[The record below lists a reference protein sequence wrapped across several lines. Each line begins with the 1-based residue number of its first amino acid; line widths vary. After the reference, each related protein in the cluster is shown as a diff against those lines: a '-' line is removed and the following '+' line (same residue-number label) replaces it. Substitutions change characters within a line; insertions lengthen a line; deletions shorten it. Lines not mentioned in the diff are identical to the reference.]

1 MTTQHTVFICQLNT
15 LSLHYNKQYTHVLQN
30 SLLLHLVLVKDDMEM
45 EQINHIPYVL
55 RNIGKWVLT
64 RKTITSS
71 TDKSVAVQLVI
82 GKKEPYFCIVSF
94 MTKDLFTDTNKDLS
108 LPEHYFWCIEGVCEE
123 IISLYPSLDFTCLSL
138 M

>member
-55 RNIGKWVLT
+55 RNIGK
-64 RKTITSS
+64 
-71 TDKSVAVQLVI
+71 
-82 GKKEPYFCIVSF
+82 
-94 MTKDLFTDTNKDLS
+94 
-108 LPEHYFWCIEGVCEE
+108 
-123 IISLYPSLDFTCLSL
+123 
-138 M
+138 